1 MRRSS
6 RLWLRPE
13 GRAAA
18 ALCTW
23 RRPGV
28 RAVAALCLTAPLAA
42 CVTQGTHR
50 EVVDER
56 DGLLRDKSRL
66 ERRVQDLERSSES
79 LGAERARLIDEMED
93 LRQAEEQ
100 LDRDVRKLRATE
112 AELST
117 TLEDREARLAART
130 EEVDRLRG
138 TYENLVA
145 DLEEEVAS
153 GQIEIEQLRGGLRV
167 NLTQD
172 VLFSSGSAK
181 VSARGQKVLAKVAK
195 NLAGIPH
202 RVRVQGHTD
211 NVPIRSDRYPSN
223 WELAGGRAAEVVKL
237 LAENGVDAGRLS
249 AVSYGEFLPRASND
263 TPEGRAKNRRIG
275 IALQPMT
282 DVPAS
287 RAEGEGSPSGS

>member
-1 MRRSS
+1 
-6 RLWLRPE
+6 
-13 GRAAA
+13 
-18 ALCTW
+18 
-23 RRPGV
+23 
-28 RAVAALCLTAPLAA
+28 
-42 CVTQGTHR
+42 VTQGTHQ
-50 EVVDER
+50 EVVVER

-93 LRQAEEQ
+93 LRQTEEQ

-112 AELST
+112 AELSS

-130 EEVDRLRG
+130 HEVERLRG
-138 TYENLVA
+138 TYEGLVE

-167 NLTQD
+167 NLTQA

-181 VSARGQKVLAKVAK
+181 LSARGQKVLAKVAK

-223 WELAGGRAAEVVKL
+223 WELAAARAAEVVKL
-237 LAENGVDAGRLS
+237 LAASGVDAGRLS
-249 AVSYGEFLPRASND
+249 AVSYGEFRPRASND
-263 TPEGRAKNRRIG
+263 TPEGRAKNRRIE

-287 RAEGEGSPSGS
+287 RAAGEGSPTGS